1 MIAINL
7 QPVFQAESL
16 SKGPTISCVERLRQ
30 GLIDFYGVSRV
41 PLDIIYEKLC
51 DDETGK
57 GLRWKIISVVM
68 PSCYG

>member
-1 MIAINL
+1 MCGTSATGL
-7 QPVFQAESL
+7 D
-16 SKGPTISCVERLRQ
+16 RLPWGQQ
-30 GLIDFYGVSRV
+30 GV